1 MYGRLTSLPTGFRL
15 KDFGSLVKLP
25 YTDLK
30 PDLKP
35 GEIMEW
41 NNVALMADQLRFDDR
56 TVPRAPEARPYDHVI
71 SRARSGDLSA
81 FDQLM
86 VAHQQRVLGIAWRM
100 LGNQD
105 DAQDAAQETF
115 LRVYKHLN
123 TCDTKQ
129 DFSGWLY
136 RIAVNVCHDLARKR
150 GRGNPVS
157 LDAEIE
163 AGRFVEPSPHN
174 TESSAMRAQ
183 ERAIIAR
190 ALATLSEKERAA
202 IVLRDLEGLTTEE
215 VAGILGSTP
224 TTVRS
229 QISSARAKIKIFH
242 ERWIRTATVRKR
254 LPASK

>member
-1 MYGRLTSLPTGFRL
+1 
-15 KDFGSLVKLP
+15 
-25 YTDLK
+25 
-30 PDLKP
+30 
-35 GEIMEW
+35 MEW
-41 NNVALMADQLRFDDR
+41 NNVALMADQLRFEDR
-56 TVPRAPEARPYDHVI
+56 TETHVPEPRSFNSPVVALVL
-71 SRARSGDLSA
+71 RARTGDLTA
-81 FDQLM
+81 FDQLII
-86 VAHQQRVLGIAWRM
+86 AHQQRVIGIAWRM

-123 TCDTKQ
+123 SFDTKQ

-136 RIAVNVCHDLARKR
+136 RITVNVCHDLARKR

-157 LDAEIE
+157 LDAERE
-163 AGRFVEPSPHN
+163 AGNFAEPVSPHN
-174 TESSAMRAQ
+174 TERSAMHAQ

-229 QISSARAKIKIFH
+229 QVSSARAKIKAFR
-242 ERWIRTATVRKR
+242 ERWLKKSVHYRER
-254 LPASK
+254 